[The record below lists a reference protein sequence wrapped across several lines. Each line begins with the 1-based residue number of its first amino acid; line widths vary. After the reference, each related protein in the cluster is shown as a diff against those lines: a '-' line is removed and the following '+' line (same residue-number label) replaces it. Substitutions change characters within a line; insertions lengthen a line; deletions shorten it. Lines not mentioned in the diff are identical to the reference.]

1 MASTKP
7 VNILEICHVSP
18 SSTSPE
24 SSTELS
30 LPLIF
35 SDIFNLKFPPVQ
47 GIFFYKLTELT
58 PTFFNSVV
66 LPKVK
71 HSLSLTLSHFRPLAG
86 NLTWPPSS
94 TKPIITYNTPEDG
107 IKLTVAESS
116 ADFERL
122 YSEIHYA
129 IESHPYVPN
138 LSISDTIASTLD
150 IQITLFPN
158 KGFCIGHTLNHAVLD
173 GMSISFFMNAWA
185 RICKQLVDEKMENP
199 TLLPE
204 ELTPFFDRTIFQDP
218 EGLDMWYL
226 KFWLGVKSPG
236 FDNNPR
242 SLKPFTLPETPPNLL
257 RTTFELHREEVQKLR
272 EMVTFQ
278 LDNSGSKEETNQTE
292 PVYFSTY
299 VLVYAHTMVCALEAK
314 GLNSNEKIKMLIT
327 VDCRSRLSPPLPKN
341 YIGNCVTSF
350 DTVMEGEDLM
360 KENGVAYV
368 AKRLTEMIKDLDNR
382 SVLEG
387 AKERLPYNFDSEPNT
402 RQVRAAGTN
411 RFGMYGADF
420 GWGKP
425 NKVEFT
431 TIDRFGSFSIMES
444 KDESGGVEVG
454 VVLKEHEMKIFRS
467 LFTRVK
473 ISQFRC
479 SL

>member
-1 MASTKP
+1 MVLNLQLP
-7 VNILEICHVSP
+7 SP
-18 SSTSPE
+18 AQT
-24 SSTELS
+24 
-30 LPLIF
+30 
-35 SDIFNLKFPPVQ
+35 LK
-47 GIFFYKLTELT
+47 
-58 PTFFNSVV
+58 
-66 LPKVK
+66 
-71 HSLSLTLSHFRPLAG
+71 
-86 NLTWPPSS
+86 
-94 TKPIITYNTPEDG
+94 
-107 IKLTVAESS
+107 
-116 ADFERL
+116 RL

>member
-7 VNILEICHVSP
+7 VSVLEICHVSP

-47 GIFFYKLTELT
+47 GIFFYKLAELT
-58 PTFFNSVV
+58 PTFFNSVI

-86 NLTWPPSS
+86 NLTWPANSI
-94 TKPIITYNTPEDG
+94 KPVITYNTPDDG

-116 ADFERL
+116 ADFDHL
-122 YSEIHYA
+122 CSEVHDA
-129 IESHPYVPN
+129 IESHHYVPSV
-138 LSISDTIASTLD
+138 SISDTIASTLA

-158 KGFCIGHTLNHAVLD
+158 KGFCIGHTTNHAVLD
-173 GMSISFFMNAWA
+173 GLSASFFMNAWA
-185 RICKQLVDEKMENP
+185 RICRQLVDEKMEIP
-199 TLLPE
+199 SLLPE
-204 ELTPFFDRTIFQDP
+204 ELTPFFNRTVFQDP

-226 KFWLGVKSPG
+226 NFWLGVKLPG
-236 FDNNPR
+236 SDDNTR
-242 SLKPFTLPETPPNLL
+242 SLKPFPFPETPPNLV
-257 RTTFELHREEVQKLR
+257 RTTFELSREDIQQLR
-272 EMVTFQ
+272 ETVKSQ
-278 LDNSGSKEETNQTE
+278 LDNFGSKEETNQTK
-292 PVYFSTY
+292 PIYLSTY
-299 VLVYAHTMVCALEAK
+299 VLVYAYTLVCMLEAK
-314 GLNSNEKIKMLIT
+314 GLNSNDKIKILIT
-327 VDCRSRLSPPLPKN
+327 VDCRPRLNPPLPKN
-341 YIGNCVTSF
+341 YIGNCVSSF
-350 DTVMEGEDLM
+350 DVVVEGEDLM

-368 AKRLTEMIKDLDNR
+368 AKRLTEMIKGLENR
-382 SVLEG
+382 SVFEG
-387 AKERLPYNFDSEPNT
+387 AKERLPYNDWEPDI

-425 NKVEFT
+425 SNVEVT
-431 TIDRFGSFSIMES
+431 TIDRLDAFSIMES

-454 VVLKEHEMKIFRS
+454 LVLKEHEMKLFGS
-467 LFTRVK
+467 LFASGLRM
-473 ISQFRC
+473 
-479 SL
+479 

>member
-30 LPLIF
+30 LSLIF

-138 LSISDTIASTLD
+138 LSISDTIASTLA

-185 RICKQLVDEKMENP
+185 RICKQL
-199 TLLPE
+199 
-204 ELTPFFDRTIFQDP
+204 DP

-242 SLKPFTLPETPPNLL
+242 SLKPFTLPETPPKLL
-257 RTTFELHREEVQKLR
+257 RTTFKLHREEVQKLR
-272 EMVTFQ
+272 EMVMFQ
-278 LDNSGSKEETNQTE
+278 LDNSGSKEETNQTK

-350 DTVMEGEDLM
+350 DTVMEGKDLM

-368 AKRLTEMIKDLDNR
+368 AKRLTEMIKDLDNK

-454 VVLKEHEMKIFRS
+454 VVFKEHEMKIFGS